1 MEDGSLLFLQLL
13 FLFFLILL
21 NAFFASSEVALISLK
36 PAVIRRLGQEGGA
49 RGRRLVRLTENS
61 GRFLATVQVGVT
73 FAGFMASAFAAES
86 FSDPVTDLLCDSG
99 VTFLPR
105 GTLDGIIVVLI
116 TLILSY
122 LSLVFG
128 ELVPKQLGLRYAEQV
143 ALYAAG
149 PIDFTAKVTA
159 PFVRLLNASVNGVLR
174 MFGLSPGA
182 SQEVTEE
189 EIRMMVDIGEE
200 NGAIESDEKR
210 MIENV
215 FEFNNTTAAEVMT
228 HRTELVALEIDTPP
242 DEVERVLLSCGFSRV
257 PVYRNDIDDIV
268 GMLHFREYLS
278 AKLKGE
284 AAPDIRK
291 LLKPVYFAP
300 GTMRANILFR
310 NMQSRKFGMAVIL
323 DEFGGTSG
331 IVSVEDLLEE
341 IVGSLYDEYDEPE
354 VEIEGGRGERV
365 AHRRVDAAR
374 RDRPEARHSAAGG
387 GVRHDRRPGVRGTE
401 RDSDGRRRGRAAG
414 SGSDHPGRIGR
425 RAAGRAGAP
434 DPAAAHGRRGGGG
447 GITPRR
453 PYTNASRAGTV
464 SKPSLFLE
472 YLPVLLLTIHK
483 NYITMTKWAGG
494 KESAGLTDRRKS
506 SVLPAD
512 SVFSSAH

>member
-149 PIDFTAKVTA
+149 PIDLTAKVTA

-354 VEIEGGRGERV
+354 VEIEEVAENEWRIGGSMRLDEIARKLDILLPEEEYDTIGGLVFGELNAIPTVGAVVELPEAGVTIRV
-365 AHRRVDAAR
+365 VSVDERRV
-374 RDRPEARHSAAGG
+374 EQ
-387 GVRHDRRPGVRGTE
+387 
-401 RDSDGRRRGRAAG
+401 
-414 SGSDHPGRIGR
+414 
-425 RAAGRAGAP
+425 
-434 DPAAAHGRRGGGG
+434 
-447 GITPRR
+447 
-453 PYTNASRAGTV
+453 
-464 SKPSLFLE
+464 
-472 YLPVLLLTIHK
+472 VLLTRQPR
-483 NYITMTKWAGG
+483 TA
-494 KESAGLTDRRKS
+494 EEEAEEE
-506 SVLPAD
+506 
-512 SVFSSAH
+512 

>member
-1 MEDGSLLFLQLL
+1 MDPDSNSIILQLVIL
-13 FLFFLILL
+13 LILIGV
-21 NAFFASSEVALISLK
+21 NAFFAMSEIAIVTFNDNKLK
-36 PAVIRRLGQEGGA
+36 KLAEDGNKRAATLYKMVQQPSKFLSTIQIGVTMAG
-49 RGRRLVRLTENS
+49 
-61 GRFLATVQVGVT
+61 FLA
-73 FAGFMASAFAAES
+73 AGSAAEQ
-86 FSDPVTDLLCDSG
+86 FAEPVAQLMSPVIPYSVAEPIALF
-99 VTFLPR
+99 V
-105 GTLDGIIVVLI
+105 I
-116 TLILSY
+116 TLILGY
-122 LSLVFG
+122 FNLVLG
-128 ELVPKQLGLRYAEQV
+128 ELVPKRIAMHNPEKVSLAVAPIVRFVFTIAKPLV
-143 ALYAAG
+143 ALLSVS
-149 PIDFTAKVTA
+149 T
-159 PFVRLLNASVNGVLR
+159 NAILK
-174 MFGLSPGA
+174 LIHISPED
-182 SQEVTEE
+182 QPEQVTEE

-354 VEIEGGRGERV
+354 VEIEEVAENEWRIGGSMRLDEIARKLDILLPEEEYDTIGGLVFGELNAIPTVGAVVELPEAGVTIRV
-365 AHRRVDAAR
+365 VSVDERRV
-374 RDRPEARHSAAGG
+374 EQ
-387 GVRHDRRPGVRGTE
+387 
-401 RDSDGRRRGRAAG
+401 
-414 SGSDHPGRIGR
+414 
-425 RAAGRAGAP
+425 
-434 DPAAAHGRRGGGG
+434 
-447 GITPRR
+447 
-453 PYTNASRAGTV
+453 
-464 SKPSLFLE
+464 
-472 YLPVLLLTIHK
+472 VLLTRQPR
-483 NYITMTKWAGG
+483 TA
-494 KESAGLTDRRKS
+494 EEEAEEE
-506 SVLPAD
+506 
-512 SVFSSAH
+512 